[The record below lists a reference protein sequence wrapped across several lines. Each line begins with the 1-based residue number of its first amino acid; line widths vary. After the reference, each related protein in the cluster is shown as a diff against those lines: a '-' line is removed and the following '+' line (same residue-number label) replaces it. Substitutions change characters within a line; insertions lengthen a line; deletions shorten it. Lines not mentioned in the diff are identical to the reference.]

1 MEHHMPHPHPRRN
14 RFDHFA
20 EKATQVV
27 SGPPFFLACVLF
39 VVLWLPTMLF
49 MDLSASQ
56 LLVQTISAVVTLLLV
71 ALLQNS
77 QKRYE
82 EAVNL
87 KLNAIAEGVADL
99 MRERAGVDHE
109 LRDNIDRLTRTIGLE
124 ERTTTDRP
132 SPGEAVAVT
141 DGDGLA
147 DGEDDQDD
155 RVSA

>member
-1 MEHHMPHPHPRRN
+1 MEHHMPHPHPRRS

-20 EKATQVV
+20 EKATNVV
-27 SGPPFFLACVLF
+27 SGPPFFLACIVF
-39 VVLWLPTMLF
+39 VALWLPTMLF
-49 MDLSASQ
+49 MKLSSSQ
-56 LLVQTISAVVTLLLV
+56 ILVQSISAIVTLLLV

-99 MRERAGVDHE
+99 MRDRAGVDADMHH
-109 LRDNIDRLTRTIGLE
+109 NIDRLSRSVGLE
-124 ERTTTDRP
+124 KRTSTHRP
-132 SPGEAVAVT
+132 SPEELEDVEES
-141 DGDGLA
+141 GDETGP
-147 DGEDDQDD
+147 GTD

>member
-1 MEHHMPHPHPRRN
+1 MPHPHERRN
-14 RFDHFA
+14 RFDDFA
-20 EKATQVV
+20 EKATKVV
-27 SGPPFFLACVLF
+27 SGPPFFVACMLF
-39 VVLWLPTMLF
+39 VVLWLPTLLF
-49 MDLSASQ
+49 MKLTSSQ

-87 KLNAIAEGVADL
+87 KLNAIAEGVAEL

-109 LRDNIDRLTRTIGLE
+109 LNDNIDRLTRTIGLE
-124 ERTTTDRP
+124 ERTTTRRP
-132 SPGEAVAVT
+132 SHDEAEQVVDSDDDGHQGRET
-141 DGDGLA
+141 DTD
-147 DGEDDQDD
+147 DD